1 MTRIAH
7 TTLDSETGYAC
18 VIHAGRH
25 QLTADESTAR
35 GGTDTGPAPYQL
47 LLSGLA
53 ACTAITLRMVAA
65 RKGWKLG
72 SIHVDDAGAVL
83 GIRRRGDGEVGKA
96 DPRSRNPRRLE
107 SEEHAM
113 RIAPGLPC
121 LIAAF
126 AWSSQLLAQAY
137 PGKPIRIIVPYSA
150 GGGTDIVA
158 RAVGQ
163 KLSEAW
169 GQSVIVDNRA
179 GASGMIGAEAVAKAP
194 ADGYTLLMATP
205 PEVAVNHHLYGKV
218 SYNPERDF
226 APITLVAVTPLVIAV
241 HPDVRARNIQELVA
255 LARAKPGTLAYATP
269 GTGSTQHLT
278 AEMLMAAAHI
288 QLVHIPYKG
297 AGQSIPDVMGGQ
309 VPLGIYGLLTI
320 NQQAKAGRLRVL
332 AVTTLKRASTAQDL
346 PTLAESGF
354 PGFDTSLWFGLL
366 APAATPKGVIGRVH
380 AEVLRALKKPE
391 VVERIASQGADIVGS
406 SPAEFAAFIASESAK
421 YARIIKQAGVKLD

>member
-1 MTRIAH
+1 MLRA
-7 TTLDSETGYAC
+7 TLVLCA
-18 VIHAGRH
+18 
-25 QLTADESTAR
+25 
-35 GGTDTGPAPYQL
+35 APF
-47 LLSGLA
+47 A
-53 ACTAITLRMVAA
+53 A
-65 RKGWKLG
+65 
-72 SIHVDDAGAVL
+72 
-83 GIRRRGDGEVGKA
+83 
-96 DPRSRNPRRLE
+96 
-107 SEEHAM
+107 
-113 RIAPGLPC
+113 
-121 LIAAF
+121 AAF
-126 AWSSQLLAQAY
+126 AQAY
-137 PGKPIRIIVPYSA
+137 PGKPVRIIVPYSA

-205 PEVAVNHHLYGKV
+205 PEVAVNHHLYSKV
-218 SYNPERDF
+218 SYSPERDF

-241 HPDVRARNIQELVA
+241 HPDVRARNLQELVA
-255 LARAKPGTLAYATP
+255 LARANPGTLAYATP

-332 AVTTLKRASTAQDL
+332 AGTTLKRASTAQDL

-354 PGFDTSLWFGLL
+354 PGFDTSLWLGM
-366 APAATPKGVIGRVH
+366 PPPPATPKGVIGRVH
-380 AEVLRALKKPE
+380 AAVVRALKLPE
-391 VVERIASQGADIVGS
+391 G
-406 SPAEFAAFIASESAK
+406 
-421 YARIIKQAGVKLD
+421 

>member
-1 MTRIAH
+1 
-7 TTLDSETGYAC
+7 
-18 VIHAGRH
+18 
-25 QLTADESTAR
+25 
-35 GGTDTGPAPYQL
+35 
-47 LLSGLA
+47 
-53 ACTAITLRMVAA
+53 
-65 RKGWKLG
+65 
-72 SIHVDDAGAVL
+72 
-83 GIRRRGDGEVGKA
+83 
-96 DPRSRNPRRLE
+96 
-107 SEEHAM
+107 M

-205 PEVAVNHHLYGKV
+205 PEVAVNHHLYSKV
-218 SYNPERDF
+218 SYSPERDF